1 MNMNV
6 ISPPHPTPPKQKRTK
21 THVRFS
27 PRRQKLQRLDLH
39 HSQCLPILSLT
50 KKGNLHPDTAE
61 RPPRKCFV
69 AIGRH
74 EPDWTGQ
81 KKKNVSLSVGKIDE
95 LSLSL
100 SRALYVPNWA
110 RDWSVLY
117 TQNGWTTA
125 SATVATVHIDIS
137 WPLANLCIF
146 PTLAKW
152 AVYICWASEVLSVC
166 WKSISFTS
174 VVAPTSGQVGRC
186 VQAPPHRRLPVTQN
200 LSGQREKNSLAAI
213 T

>member
-1 MNMNV
+1 MAIIGNIPYFKTNPNWWV
-6 ISPPHPTPPKQKRTK
+6 I
-21 THVRFS
+21 
-27 PRRQKLQRLDLH
+27 
-39 HSQCLPILSLT
+39 
-50 KKGNLHPDTAE
+50 
-61 RPPRKCFV
+61 
-69 AIGRH
+69 
-74 EPDWTGQ
+74 
-81 KKKNVSLSVGKIDE
+81 
-95 LSLSL
+95 SLSL

-125 SATVATVHIDIS
+125 SATVATVHLDMS

-152 AVYICWASEVLSVC
+152 AVNICWASEVLSVC

-186 VQAPPHRRLPVTQN
+186 VQAPPQRRLPGTQN
-200 LSGQREKNSLAAI
+200 LRLKWPEDKKQFGSNHLTTSRILQEHPDKSLYTDSNYI
-213 T
+213 IPNVYHTIEGTINMYYIIL

>member
-1 MNMNV
+1 MFAHFEPHKKGE
-6 ISPPHPTPPKQKRTK
+6 PPPRHSRAPPKKMLCCHWAPWTRLNRAEEKKR
-21 THVRFS
+21 FAQC
-27 PRRQKLQRLDLH
+27 RQNWWV
-39 HSQCLPILSLT
+39 I
-50 KKGNLHPDTAE
+50 
-61 RPPRKCFV
+61 
-69 AIGRH
+69 
-74 EPDWTGQ
+74 
-81 KKKNVSLSVGKIDE
+81 
-95 LSLSL
+95 SLSL